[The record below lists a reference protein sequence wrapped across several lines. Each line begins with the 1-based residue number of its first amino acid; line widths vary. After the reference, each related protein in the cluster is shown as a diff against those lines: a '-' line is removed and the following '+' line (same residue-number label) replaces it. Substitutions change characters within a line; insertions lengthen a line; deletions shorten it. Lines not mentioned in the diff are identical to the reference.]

1 VRISFCFVLVPM
13 KRLLAVF
20 LVACGSTTNE
30 VPDAGQDAGTP
41 AITFFDVSS
50 GTPVATTK
58 MLWANA
64 LDIRVTGL
72 PPLTQADV
80 TARFT
85 GWGATATFTSDADG
99 AIDLAT
105 SYAASGSYQGI
116 DADGIVWS
124 MTKGASP
131 DDPQN
136 DPFGLRVHVDIAGVT
151 VASAEL
157 ARLAMT
163 EDVTCS
169 NVSDDGLVGYFCS
182 KTGASPR
189 GAIVVFG
196 GSEGGIGTGQ
206 SMARYYASL
215 GYPSLGLAYFGQAGV
230 PATLAHVPL
239 EYFGTAFAW
248 VAKQPSVAPGKLV
261 VMGGS
266 RGGELALILG
276 ANFPQQV
283 TAVVAQL
290 PSGLVWP
297 GIDSTF
303 TPVGAWTLAGNE
315 LPYVAAWGDGT
326 TVHEPDGINAFSET
340 PAFHASIAASSQ
352 SELDAATTHVEN
364 TNGPILMIAGAA
376 DDLWPA
382 CDLSKYA
389 MDRLTSSGHATKY
402 GDALLCYPDA
412 GHNIDAFTVGVPTTT
427 AMHTSTPVNGAF
439 LALGGT
445 PEGIAHATR
454 DADDKVRVF
463 LAKNL

>member
-1 VRISFCFVLVPM
+1 M
-13 KRLLAVF
+13 KRLLALF
-20 LVACGSTTNE
+20 LVACGSTPAE
-30 VPDAGQDAGTP
+30 IPDAGNDAGTP
-41 AITFFDVSS
+41 AITFYDVSS
-50 GTPVATTK
+50 GAPVATTK

-85 GWGATATFTSDADG
+85 GWGATATFTSDAQG
-99 AIDLAT
+99 TIDLAT
-105 SYAASGSYQGI
+105 SYAASGSYQGV

-124 MTKGASP
+124 MTKSASP
-131 DDPQN
+131 DDPPN
-136 DPFGLRVHVDIAGVT
+136 DPFGLRVRVDVEGVT

-163 EDVTCS
+163 EDVTCA
-169 NVSDDGLVGYFCS
+169 NVSDGGLVGYFCS
-182 KTGASPR
+182 KNGAPQR

-215 GYPSLGLAYFGQAGV
+215 GYPSLGLAYFGQSGV
-230 PATLAHVPL
+230 PATLADVPL
-239 EYFGTAFAW
+239 EYFGTAFSW

-276 ANFPQQV
+276 ANFSQV

-297 GIDSTF
+297 GDSGTLAD
-303 TPVGAWTLAGNE
+303 VGAWTLAGKE
-315 LPYVAAWGDGT
+315 LPYVAAWGNGT
-326 TVHEPDGINAFSET
+326 TVHEPDGVNAFSET

-352 SELDAATTHVEN
+352 ADLDAATTHVES

-376 DDLWPA
+376 DDLWPS
-382 CDLSKYA
+382 CDLAKYA
-389 MDRLTSSGHATKY
+389 MDRLSSSGHATKY
-402 GDALLCYPDA
+402 GDALVCYPDA

-427 AMHTSTPVNGAF
+427 AMHTATQVDGAY

-454 DADDKVRVF
+454 DADGRVRAF
-463 LAKNL
+463 LAQNL

>member
-1 VRISFCFVLVPM
+1 M
-13 KRLLAVF
+13 KRFLGLF
-20 LVACGSTTNE
+20 LVACGSTTTD
-30 VPDAGQDAGTP
+30 VPDAGNVEAGTP
-41 AITFFDVSS
+41 AIAFFDVAS

-58 MLWANA
+58 MLWADA
-64 LDIRVTGL
+64 LDIQITGL

-85 GWGATATFTSDADG
+85 GWGATATFTSDAQG
-99 AIDLAT
+99 TIDLAT
-105 SYAASGSYQGI
+105 SYSASGSYQGV

-124 MTKGASP
+124 MTKSTSP

-136 DPFGLRVHVDIAGVT
+136 DPFGLRVHVDVGGVT

-163 EDVTCS
+163 EDVTCA
-169 NVSDDGLVGYFCS
+169 NVSDGGLVGYFCS
-182 KTGASPR
+182 KNGAPPR

-206 SMARYYASL
+206 TMARYYASL

-230 PATLAHVPL
+230 PATLADVPL

-248 VAKQPSVAPGKLV
+248 VVKQPSVAPGKLV

-276 ANFPQQV
+276 ANFPQV

-297 GIDSTF
+297 GDSGSF
-303 TPVGAWTLAGNE
+303 TTTVGAWTLAGKE
-315 LPYVAAWGDGT
+315 LPYVAAFGNGT
-326 TVHEPDGINAFSET
+326 TIKEPDGVSAFSET
-340 PAFHASIAASSQ
+340 PAFHQSIAMSSQ
-352 SELDAATTHVEN
+352 ADLDAATTHVEN
-364 TNGPILMIAGAA
+364 TTGPIMMIAGAA
-376 DDLWPA
+376 DDLWPS
-382 CDLSKYA
+382 CDLAKYA
-389 MDRLTSSGHATKY
+389 MDRLASSGHATKY
-402 GDALLCYPDA
+402 GDTLVCYPDA
-412 GHNIDAFTVGVPTTT
+412 GHNIDAFTVGIPTTT
-427 AMHTSTPVNGAF
+427 AMHTSTLVDGVY

-454 DADDKVRVF
+454 DADNKVRVF
-463 LAKNL
+463 LAQNL

>member
-1 VRISFCFVLVPM
+1 M
-13 KRLLAVF
+13 KRFLALL
-20 LVACGSTTNE
+20 LVACGSTTD
-30 VPDAGQDAGTP
+30 VPDAGNDAGTEAGTP
-41 AITFFDVSS
+41 AIAFFDVSS
-50 GTPVATTK
+50 GTPVETTK

-64 LDIRVTGL
+64 LDIRITGL
-72 PPLTQADV
+72 PPLAQADV

-85 GWGATATFTSDADG
+85 GWGATATFTSDAQG
-99 AIDLAT
+99 TIDLAT
-105 SYAASGSYQGI
+105 SPATGSYTGV

-124 MTKGASP
+124 MTKSTSP
-131 DDPQN
+131 DDPPN
-136 DPFGLRVHVDIAGVT
+136 DPFGLRVHVDVGGVT

-157 ARLAMT
+157 ARLAVT
-163 EDVTCS
+163 EDVTCA
-169 NVSDDGLVGYFCS
+169 NVSDGGLVGYYCS
-182 KTGASPR
+182 KNGAPPR

-206 SMARYYASL
+206 TMARYYASL
-215 GYPSLGLAYFGQAGV
+215 GYPSLGLAYFGQTGV
-230 PATLAHVPL
+230 PAKLADIPL

-248 VAKQPSVAPGKLV
+248 VVKQPAVATGKLV
-261 VMGGS
+261 VMGRS

-276 ANFPQQV
+276 ANFPQV

-297 GIDSTF
+297 GDSGTLADI
-303 TPVGAWTLAGNE
+303 GAWTLAGKE
-315 LPYVAAWGDGT
+315 LPYVAAWGNGT

-340 PAFHASIAASSQ
+340 PAFHQSIAASTPGD
-352 SELDAATTHVEN
+352 LDAATTRVEL
-364 TNGPILMIAGAA
+364 TNGPILMVAGAA

-389 MDRLTSSGHATKY
+389 MDRLTANGHASQY
-402 GDALLCYPDA
+402 GDQLICYPDA

-427 AMHTSTPVNGAF
+427 AMHTSMPISGTY

-454 DADDKVRVF
+454 DADNKVRVF
-463 LAKNL
+463 LAQNL

>member
-1 VRISFCFVLVPM
+1 M
-13 KRLLAVF
+13 KRLLAIF
-20 LVACGSTTNE
+20 LVACGSTTTD
-30 VPDAGQDAGTP
+30 VPDAGNDAQTATP
-41 AITFFDVSS
+41 AIAFFDTSS

-58 MLWANA
+58 MLWADR
-64 LDIRVTGL
+64 LDIQITGL
-72 PPLTQADV
+72 PANTQADV

-85 GWGATATFTSDADG
+85 GWGATATFTSDG
-99 AIDLAT
+99 SGTIDLAT
-105 SYAASGSYQGI
+105 SPALSGSYQGV

-124 MTKGASP
+124 MTKSTSP
-131 DDPQN
+131 DDPTN
-136 DPFGLRVHVDIAGVT
+136 DPFGLRVHVDVGGVT

-163 EDVTCS
+163 SDVTCA
-169 NVSDDGLVGYFCS
+169 NVTDNGLVGYFCS
-182 KTGASPR
+182 KNGASPR

-230 PATLAHVPL
+230 PATLADVPL

-248 VAKQPSVAPGKLV
+248 VAKRPEVAPGKLV

-297 GIDSTF
+297 GDSGTLAN
-303 TPVGAWTLAGNE
+303 VGAWTLGGKE
-315 LPYVAAWGDGT
+315 LPYVAAWGNGT
-326 TVHEPDGINAFSET
+326 TIHEPDGINAFSET
-340 PAFHASIAASSQ
+340 PAFHQSIAASSQ
-352 SELDAATTHVEN
+352 ADLDAATTHVEN

-376 DDLWPA
+376 DDLWPS
-382 CDLSKYA
+382 CDLAKYA
-389 MDRLTSSGHATKY
+389 MDRLTSNGHATKY
-402 GDALLCYPDA
+402 GDVLECYPDA
-412 GHNIDAFTVGVPTTT
+412 GHNIDALTVGVPTTT
-427 AMHTSTPVNGAF
+427 AMHTATPVSGAY

-445 PEGIAHATR
+445 PAGIAHATR

>member
-1 VRISFCFVLVPM
+1 MRTTFFAL
-13 KRLLAVF
+13 F
-20 LVACGSTTNE
+20 LVACGSTTAD
-30 VPDAGQDAGTP
+30 VPDAGNAEAGTP
-41 AITFFDVSS
+41 AIAFFDVST
-50 GTPVATTK
+50 GAPVETTT

-72 PPLTQADV
+72 PALTQADV

-85 GWGATATFTSDADG
+85 GWGATATFTSDAEG
-99 AIDLAT
+99 SIDLAT
-105 SYAASGSYQGI
+105 AYAASGSYQGV

-124 MTKGASP
+124 MTKSTSP

-136 DPFGLRVHVDIAGVT
+136 DPFGLRVHVDVGGIT

-157 ARLAMT
+157 ARLAVT
-163 EDVTCS
+163 DDVTCAD
-169 NVSDDGLVGYFCS
+169 VSDDGLVGYYCA
-182 KTGASPR
+182 KNGAAPR

-196 GSEGGIGTGQ
+196 GSEGGISTGQ

-230 PATLAHVPL
+230 PATLADVPL

-248 VAKQPSVAPGKLV
+248 VAKQPAVAPGKLV

-276 ANFPQQV
+276 ANFPELV

-297 GIDSTF
+297 GDNGTLA
-303 TPVGAWTLAGNE
+303 TVGAWTLAGKE
-315 LPYVAAWGDGT
+315 LPYVAAWGNGT

-352 SELDAATTHVEN
+352 ADLDAATTHVEN

-376 DDLWPA
+376 DDLWPS
-382 CDLSKYA
+382 CDLATYA
-389 MDRLTSSGHATKY
+389 MDRLSTSGHATKY
-402 GDALLCYPDA
+402 GDTLVCYPDA
-412 GHNIDAFTVGVPTTT
+412 GHNIDAFTVGTPTTT
-427 AMHTSTPVNGAF
+427 AMHTSTPVDGAF

-454 DADDKVRVF
+454 DADNKLRLF